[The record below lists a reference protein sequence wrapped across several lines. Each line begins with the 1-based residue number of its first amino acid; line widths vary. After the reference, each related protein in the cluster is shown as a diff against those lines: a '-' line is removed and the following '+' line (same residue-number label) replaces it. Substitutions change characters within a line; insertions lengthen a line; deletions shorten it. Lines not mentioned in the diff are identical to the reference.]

1 MYHWLTLACSP
12 IWQWRM
18 LIIKFYVIMWLFHQL
33 VSVKTETL
41 ITSLWCSVLWL
52 YSTTIQHYKPRQP
65 QQPWHQIPWT
75 PVLLLPTELW
85 LEWFSGS
92 AKYWTNALCCKA
104 QSTTQSTELI
114 PLYLVAGHAFNWLL
128 CVVRTRL
135 WDWITWHQ
143 QPQRQPL
150 YNDHADSLQEHDT
163 VAFSATH
170 KRGRGAVVNNSN
182 YFTLFQVNTPSYTM

>member
-1 MYHWLTLACSP
+1 MAMMHANHQVICY
-12 IWQWRM
+12 
-18 LIIKFYVIMWLFHQL
+18 YVIISSASISENRNFNYFVMMKCAMTVFH
-33 VSVKTETL
+33 
-41 ITSLWCSVLWL
+41 
-52 YSTTIQHYKPRQP
+52 HYTALQPRQP
-65 QQPWHQIPWT
+65 EQPWNQIPWT
-75 PVLLLPTELW
+75 PVPLLPTELW

-170 KRGRGAVVNNSN
+170 KRGRKAVVNNSN
-182 YFTLFQVNTPSYTM
+182 YFTLFQVNTSSNTM